1 MKTRTCVLAL
11 VLMFV
16 AAQAFSEG
24 DPNTAGPGG
33 PRGKR
38 GDRGGWNGPGG
49 AQGIAYGAN
58 PSKLDML
65 ADVDSW
71 IYTGQVPRVYKILN
85 LTEEQ
90 SKAIEALMAEAK
102 NAWQEMQKKAQ
113 ETFRE
118 TKDPAAFK
126 DVQTKMEEL
135 KKTYQT
141 RIGDV
146 LTQEQKDL
154 LAKIQAVIK
163 ERQDQINAI
172 YQEANTKVQELRAAF
187 DEKLAGV
194 LTPEQLKLLD
204 ELMKPQIQKMEQNNP
219 RPQGSGAT
227 TGNGVDVAF

>member
-1 MKTRTCVLAL
+1 MCVLAL
-11 VLMFV
+11 ALMFV
-16 AAQAFSEG
+16 AVEAFSEG
-24 DPNTAGPGG
+24 DPNTGGPAGPK
-33 PRGKR
+33 GKR
-38 GDRGGWNGPGG
+38 GDRGGWIGTAGG
-49 AQGIAYGAN
+49 QSVAYAN

-85 LTEEQ
+85 MTEEQ
-90 SKAIEALMAEAK
+90 NKAVEALMAEAK

-113 ETFRE
+113 ETFRQ

-126 DVQTKMEEL
+126 DMQTQMEEL

-204 ELMKPQIQKMEQNNP
+204 ELMKPQIQKTEQNNP
-219 RPQGSGAT
+219 RPQGPGAAP
-227 TGNGVDVAF
+227 GNGVDVAF